1 MNAEDIEK
9 RLATLTNACA
19 SLEADVAV
27 LTAGPRD
34 FAVKFEH
41 KDAKESHL
49 GEQVSGIVDFGYLMQ
64 LARFNDWSASKSE
77 SEARG
82 MDKESAKGEYKNA
95 RYARERAAT
104 CRYYARKLGKAPF

>member
-49 GEQVSGIVDFGYLMQ
+49 GSRCRGLGTLVTSCSWLVSTIGPHLSLSLRHAEWTRKVPRGI
-64 LARFNDWSASKSE
+64 
-77 SEARG
+77 
-82 MDKESAKGEYKNA
+82 
-95 RYARERAAT
+95 
-104 CRYYARKLGKAPF
+104 

>member
-1 MNAEDIEK
+1 MLRILRNV
-9 RLATLTNACA
+9 
-19 SLEADVAV
+19 SLRSPMHALLWRRMLLV

-49 GEQVSGIVDFGYLMQ
+49 GSRCRGLGTLVTSCSWLC
-64 LARFNDWSASKSE
+64 FNDWSASKSE

-82 MDKESAKGEYKNA
+82 MDKESARGI
-95 RYARERAAT
+95 
-104 CRYYARKLGKAPF
+104 